1 MSSPDRYGPAH
12 RRQRAALRPQVEAGL
27 VLCARCG
34 ERIEPGS
41 DWDLGHVDG
50 SAEYAGPEHQACN
63 RATMTHAQQ
72 ARTDHTSR
80 VW

>member
-1 MSSPDRYGPAH
+1 
-12 RRQRAALRPQVEAGL
+12 